1 MKKVDIIKAK
11 RYFQDVYGLFI
22 DIERHKGKIDICLGT
37 TACVIEPVLS
47 RTSVAG
53 RDMCCQFYGGSDMS
67 DKKCIEEFEAVYWNY
82 ASAYIFF
89 NVSDSLGFS
98 LTNLLNMENSPQTT
112 LVKWK

>member
-22 DIERHKGKIDICLGT
+22 DIERHKGKIDIRLGT

-47 RTSVAG
+47 RTPVAG
-53 RDMCCQFYGGSDMS
+53 RDMCCQFYGGSNMS
-67 DKKCIEEFEAVYWNY
+67 DKECIEEFEAVYWNY